1 MGRSRQIII
10 LFIVACF
17 VLMAKAA
24 QIQLFDDKYEK
35 LAQRNTLDQQTIYA
49 SRGMVYDR
57 NNEVLVYNK
66 PVYDIEVI
74 YNQVDKNMDTTL
86 FCSLLEID
94 KATFE
99 KNINKNWKSQKYHK
113 SIPFTFLSKVKP
125 EIFAKFHEHIYR
137 FPGFLTNVRS
147 IRSYPHENAAHL
159 LGYLGEVDQLTLN
172 KQEGVYVGG
181 DYIGK
186 SGLEKKYEEIMR
198 GDKGVRHVITDNL
211 GRVVESFNKGE
222 LDKKA
227 VPGTNII
234 TSIDFD
240 LQKYGE
246 ELMQGKKG
254 SIVAI
259 EPKTGEI
266 LCSISAPTYDPNV
279 LNLDEDRSNAFDDL
293 RDDINKTLLDR
304 TVSAKYPPGSIFKPI
319 LSLIAFQEGITGPYK
334 GVSCP
339 GYYEYNTFRYKCHDH
354 PYPSNVGIALTHSC
368 NSYFF
373 DMIRKTLEVNGYN
386 KPGEG
391 LAMLDQYLYKFG
403 LGRKLGVDNS
413 IESTGNIPTPSYYDR
428 KYANEINGWKSTY
441 VMSIG
446 IGQGEL
452 ELTTVQMA
460 NLAAIIANRG
470 KYYTPHLVKSFSNSN
485 MQIDPMYQQILDVG
499 IDEEHF
505 EPVIRGM
512 EHVIS
517 WGTGINAK
525 VPGVKVAGKTGT
537 SQNPHGEDHSVFF
550 AFAPVDDPQ
559 IAIAV
564 YVENAGFGSDFAA
577 PIAGLMVEKYL
588 KKEISTYSKYKEEQV
603 KAIQLIK
610 VPEAELVPE
619 TEEEL

>member
-1 MGRSRQIII
+1 MGRSQQIII
-10 LFIVACF
+10 LF
-17 VLMAKAA
+17 VLASAVLITKAA

-35 LAQRNTLDQQTIYA
+35 LAQRNTLDQQTVYA
-49 SRGMVYDR
+49 SRGVIYDR

-74 YNQVDKNMDTTL
+74 YNQVDKAMDTTL
-86 FCSLLEID
+86 FCELLEID
-94 KATFE
+94 KATFK
-99 KNINKNWKSQKYHK
+99 KNINKNWSSAKFHK

-125 EIFAKFHEHIYR
+125 EIFAKFQEHIYR

-147 IRSYPHENAAHL
+147 IRSYPHQNAAHL
-159 LGYLGEVDQLTLN
+159 LGYLGEVDQVTIN
-172 KQEGVYVGG
+172 KTEGVYVGG
-181 DYIGK
+181 DYVGK
-186 SGLEKKYEEIMR
+186 SGLEKKYEEVLR
-198 GDKGVRHVITDNL
+198 GEKGVKHVITDNL

-222 LDKKA
+222 LDQGA
-227 VPGTNII
+227 QPGTNVI
-234 TSIDFD
+234 TGIDFE

-246 ELMQGKKG
+246 LLMQGKKG

-259 EPKTGEI
+259 EPSTGEI
-266 LCSISAPTYDPNV
+266 LCSISAPSYDPNV
-279 LNLDEDRSNAFDDL
+279 LNLDENRSKAFDNL
-293 RDDINKTLLDR
+293 RDDVNKSLLDR
-304 TVSAKYPPGSIFKPI
+304 TVSAKYPPGSIFKPV
-319 LSLIAFQEGITGPYK
+319 LSLIAYQEGITSPYK

-354 PYPSNVGIALTHSC
+354 PYPSNVAIALTHSC

-391 LAMLDQYLYKFG
+391 LAMLDEYLYKFG
-403 LGRKLGVDNS
+403 LGRPLGIDNS
-413 IESTGNIPTPSYYDR
+413 IESSGFIPTPTYYNR
-428 KYANEINGWKSTY
+428 LYANEVNGWKSTY

-460 NLAAIIANRG
+460 NLAAIIGNKG
-470 KYYTPHLVKSFSNSN
+470 KFYTPHLVKSFSDAS
-485 MQIDPMYQQILDVG
+485 MEIPPKYKQVHDVG

-505 EPVIRGM
+505 IPVIRGM
-512 EHVIS
+512 EQVIS
-517 WGTGINAK
+517 WGTGTKAK
-525 VPGVKVAGKTGT
+525 VPGISVAGKTGT

-550 AFAPVDDPQ
+550 AFAPVENPQ

-577 PIAGLMVEKYL
+577 PIAGLMLEKYL
-588 KKEISTYSKYKEEQV
+588 KKEISERSKYKEEQV
-603 KAIQLIK
+603 LSIQLI
-610 VPEAELVPE
+610 EVPE
-619 TEEEL
+619 T

>member
-1 MGRSRQIII
+1 MGRSRQILI
-10 LFIVACF
+10 LFILASI
-17 VLMAKAA
+17 VLVGKAA

-49 SRGMVYDR
+49 SRGIVYDR

-86 FCSLLEID
+86 FCELLEID
-94 KATFE
+94 KEVFKKNIE
-99 KNINKNWKSQKYHK
+99 KNWSSQKYHK
-113 SIPFTFLSKVKP
+113 SIPYTFLSKVKP
-125 EIFAKFHEHIYR
+125 EIFAKFHEHMYR

-159 LGYLGEVDQLTLN
+159 LGYLGEVDQVTLN
-172 KQEGVYVGG
+172 KTDGIYVGG

-186 SGLEKKYEEIMR
+186 SGLEKKYEEVLR
-198 GDKGVRHVITDNL
+198 GKKGVRHVITDNL

-222 LDKKA
+222 LDKRA

-234 TSIDFD
+234 TGIDFD

-246 ELMQGKKG
+246 MLMQGKKG

-259 EPKTGEI
+259 EPTTGEI
-266 LCSISAPTYDPNV
+266 LCSISAPNYDPNV
-279 LNLDEDRSNAFDDL
+279 LNLDEDRSKAFDEL
-293 RDDINKTLLDR
+293 RDDVNKTLLDR

-319 LSLIAFQEGITGPYK
+319 LSLVAFQEEITNPYK

-354 PYPSNVGIALTHSC
+354 PYPAGVATALTHSC

-373 DMIRKTLEVNGYN
+373 DMIRKTLEVNGYR

-391 LAMLDQYLYKFG
+391 LDMLDAYLYKFG
-403 LGRKLGVDNS
+403 LGRKLGIDNT
-413 IESTGNIPTPSYYDR
+413 IESTGNIPTSKYYDR
-428 KYANEINGWKSTY
+428 KYANEVNGWKSTY

-460 NLAAIIANRG
+460 NLAVILGNRG
-470 KYYTPHLVKSFSNSN
+470 KFYTPHLVKSFSNSN
-485 MQIDPMYQQILDVG
+485 VQLDPKYQIINDVG
-499 IDEEHF
+499 IDEKHF
-505 EPVIRGM
+505 DQVIRGM
-512 EHVIS
+512 EQVVS
-517 WGTGINAK
+517 WGTGTKAR
-525 VPGVKVAGKTGT
+525 VPGVRVAGKTGT

-550 AFAPVDDPQ
+550 AFAPIDDPQ

-577 PIAGLMVEKYL
+577 PIAGLMMEKYL
-588 KKEISTYSKYKEEQV
+588 KKVISDRSKYKEEQV
-603 KAIQLIK
+603 LSIQLI
-610 VPEAELVPE
+610 EVPE
-619 TEEEL
+619 T

>member
-1 MGRSRQIII
+1 MGRSRQILI
-10 LFIVACF
+10 LFVLACV
-17 VLMAKAA
+17 VLVAKAA

-49 SRGMVYDR
+49 SRGIVYDR

-86 FCSLLEID
+86 FCELLEID
-94 KATFE
+94 KEVFKKNIE
-99 KNINKNWKSQKYHK
+99 KNWASQKYHR

-125 EIFAKFHEHIYR
+125 EIFAKFHEHMYR

-147 IRSYPHENAAHL
+147 IRSYPHQNAAHL
-159 LGYLGEVDQLTLN
+159 LGYLGEVDQMTLN
-172 KQEGVYVGG
+172 KTDGIYVGG

-186 SGLEKKYEEIMR
+186 SGLEKRYEEVLR
-198 GDKGVRHVITDNL
+198 GSKGVRHVITDNL

-227 VPGTNII
+227 IPGSNII
-234 TSIDFD
+234 TGIDFD

-266 LCSISAPTYDPNV
+266 LCSISAPNYDPNV
-279 LNLDEDRSNAFDDL
+279 FNLDEDRSKAFDEL
-293 RDDINKTLLDR
+293 RDDVNKSLLDR

-319 LSLIAFQEGITGPYK
+319 LSLVAFQEGITSPYK

-354 PYPSNVGIALTHSC
+354 PYPSGVSIALTHSC

-373 DMIRKTLEVNGYN
+373 DMIRKTLEVNGYR

-391 LAMLDQYLYKFG
+391 LDMLNTYLTKFG

-413 IESTGNIPTPSYYDR
+413 IESTGNIPTSSYYNR
-428 KYANEINGWKSTY
+428 KYANEVNGWKSTY

-460 NLAAIIANRG
+460 NLAAIIGNRG
-470 KYYTPHLVKSFSNSN
+470 KFYTPHMVKSFSDPNI
-485 MQIDPMYQQILDVG
+485 QLEPMYQQLHEVG

-505 EPVIRGM
+505 EQVIRGM

-517 WGTGINAK
+517 WGTGTKAK
-525 VPGVKVAGKTGT
+525 VPGVQVAGKTGT

-550 AFAPVDDPQ
+550 AFAPIDDPQ

-577 PIAGLMVEKYL
+577 PIAGLMMEKYL
-588 KKEISTYSKYKEEQV
+588 KKVISERSKYKEEQV
-603 KAIQLIK
+603 LSIQLI
-610 VPEAELVPE
+610 EVPE
-619 TEEEL
+619 T

>member
-1 MGRSRQIII
+1 MGRSRQILI
-10 LFIVACF
+10 LFVLACIVL
-17 VLMAKAA
+17 VAKAA

-49 SRGMVYDR
+49 SRGIVYDR

-74 YNQVDKNMDTTL
+74 YNQVDKEMDTTL
-86 FCSLLEID
+86 FCQLLEID
-94 KATFE
+94 QETFKKNIE
-99 KNINKNWKSQKYHK
+99 KNWASQKYHK

-125 EIFAKFHEHIYR
+125 EIFAKFQEHIYR
-137 FPGFLTNVRS
+137 FPGFLTNIRS
-147 IRSYPHENAAHL
+147 IRSYPHKNAAHL
-159 LGYLGEVDQLTLN
+159 LGYLGEVDQITLN
-172 KQEGVYVGG
+172 KTEGIYVGG

-186 SGLEKKYEEIMR
+186 SGIEKKYEEVLR
-198 GDKGVRHVITDNL
+198 GEKGVRHVITDNL

-259 EPKTGEI
+259 EPQTGEI
-266 LCSISAPTYDPNV
+266 LCSISAPNYNPNV
-279 LNLDEDRSNAFDDL
+279 LNLDENRSQAFDEL
-293 RDDINKTLLDR
+293 RDDVNKTLLDR

-319 LSLIAFQEGITGPYK
+319 LSLIAYQEGITSPFK

-339 GYYEYNTFRYKCHDH
+339 GYYEYNTFRYKCHEH
-354 PYPSNVGIALTHSC
+354 PYPSNVSIALTHSC

-391 LAMLDQYLYKFG
+391 LDMLNDYLYKFG
-403 LGRKLGVDNS
+403 LGRKLGIDNA
-413 IESTGNIPTPSYYDR
+413 IESTGNIPTTNYYNR

-460 NLAAIIANRG
+460 NLAAIIGNKG
-470 KYYTPHLVKSFSNSN
+470 KFYTPHIVKNFSNPSVQLEPKYKTIN
-485 MQIDPMYQQILDVG
+485 DVG

-505 EPVIRGM
+505 EQVIRGM
-512 EHVIS
+512 EYVIS
-517 WGTGINAK
+517 WGTGTKAK
-525 VPGVKVAGKTGT
+525 VPGVRVAGKTGT

-550 AFAPVDDPQ
+550 AFAPIDDPQ

-564 YVENAGFGSDFAA
+564 YIENAGFGSDYAA
-577 PIAGLMVEKYL
+577 PIAGLMMEKYL
-588 KKEISTYSKYKEEQV
+588 KKEISKISKYKEEQV
-603 KAIQLIK
+603 LSIQLI
-610 VPEAELVPE
+610 EIPE
-619 TEEEL
+619 T